1 MSTLEV
7 NKITPQGTGTT
18 VTLGDSG
25 DSIDIT
31 SGATVTNFKSTGID
45 DNATSTALTI
55 NSSGNLGV
63 GTASPSFSTGT
74 GIHVNSSTSDCR
86 IHITNSVTGTGAGD
100 GAYIFSGSDS
110 TFGLLQAE
118 NADMRFYTT
127 GIQRMRIDGSGNTL
141 HEGGTYVLAVNS
153 GTYTWSQGTD
163 GNSLNFYEGGGTRK
177 GYLTLGGTWT
187 NTSDRALKENI
198 VDIPYGLSEI
208 MQLQPR
214 RYNVIGYEPDQ
225 IGFIA
230 QEVEGIIPELVD
242 GVEGEKGLAYSNMTS
257 LLTKGIQ
264 ELKTENDSLKTKVE
278 TLETTVANLTARLEA
293 LENA

>member
-1 MSTLEV
+1 M
-7 NKITPQGTGTT
+7 TGILK
-18 VTLGDSG
+18 VDQWKDSG
-25 DSIDIT
+25 DNALMTSDGSGNLTANVSIAGF
-31 SGATVTNFKSTGID
+31 SSTGID
-45 DNATSTALTI
+45 DNATSTAITI
-55 NSSGNLGV
+55 DSAGDV
-63 GTASPSFSTGT
+63 GIGTTSPTGQFDVRT
-74 GIHVNSSTSDCR
+74 SSTSGAYMDVDGNNFFMNFKS
-86 IHITNSVTGTGAGD
+86 NSVDAAVQMYISEVSGGGKWAIGTK
-100 GAYIFSGSDS
+100 
-110 TFGLLQAE
+110 
-118 NADMRFYTT
+118 TT
-127 GIQRMRIDGSGNTL
+127 GGTLTERMTIGNDGNAF
-141 HEGGTYVLAVNS
+141 HKGGTYVLAWNS
-153 GTYTWSQGTD
+153 GTFTWSSGTD
-163 GNSLNFYEGGGTRK
+163 GNTLNFYEGGGTRK

-214 RYNVIGYEPDQ
+214 KYNVIGYEPDQ